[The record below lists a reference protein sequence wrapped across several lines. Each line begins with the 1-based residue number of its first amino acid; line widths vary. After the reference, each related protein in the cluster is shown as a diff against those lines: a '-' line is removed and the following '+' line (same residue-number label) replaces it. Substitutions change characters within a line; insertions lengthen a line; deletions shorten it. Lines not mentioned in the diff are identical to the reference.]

1 LKAIKV
7 NGHVLYN
14 RPVATSLITRFQNPF
29 LHLATFLR
37 IATSSSGKQG
47 SIYSQIKPC
56 FMEFKS
62 KLVQQII
69 TQTNKRFGIT
79 RLLSTLVLL
88 TLVSFNASAQVI
100 NIDGH
105 TGDWSGKTYNAYSHD
120 ANNSNDNQFT
130 QGSKDGGAI
139 SSWAWSNGQ
148 TNNKGDITNGAAIL
162 GTEMV
167 GGVSHNILY
176 FAGDRA
182 VNNGDAAIGFWFFKS
197 AVSLIGTT
205 AGTFSGTHTNGD
217 LLVVSHFTQ
226 GGGQADIFIYV
237 WNNGALT
244 GPTTSSTAAVNSGVE
259 AVPNG
264 FTYVANSYPI
274 GDFFEGKV
282 DLTIQNLSPC
292 FANFLLETRNS
303 QSITA
308 SLQDLTFG
316 SFTTT
321 IDPPNVSYLEPACT
335 DNTFRVQVINP
346 LVGYSYRLTQNDGNI
361 VNVGPYASGSLIFT
375 GLHIGQGF
383 SVVSISPA
391 GCISSPRAC
400 TE

>member
-1 LKAIKV
+1 
-7 NGHVLYN
+7 
-14 RPVATSLITRFQNPF
+14 
-29 LHLATFLR
+29 
-37 IATSSSGKQG
+37 
-47 SIYSQIKPC
+47 
-56 FMEFKS
+56 MEFKLNYS
-62 KLVQQII
+62 LFKCPRNYVLALLI
-69 TQTNKRFGIT
+69 FG
-79 RLLSTLVLL
+79 L
-88 TLVSFNASAQVI
+88 TPFSVFAQI
-100 NIDGH
+100 NIDGL

-120 ANNSNDNQFT
+120 KNNTDDNQFT
-130 QGSKDGGAI
+130 QGSKDGDAI
-139 SSWAWSNGQ
+139 SSWHWSNGQ

-162 GTEMV
+162 GTE
-167 GGVSHNILY
+167 GGHDILY

-197 AVSLIGTT
+197 AVSLVGTT
-205 AGTFSGTHTNGD
+205 AGTFTGTHTNGD
-217 LLVVSHFTQ
+217 LLIVSHFTQ

-244 GPTTSSTAAVNSGVE
+244 GPTTSSTAAVNATVQT
-259 AVPNG
+259 VPTG
-264 FTYVANSYPI
+264 FTYASSSYPI

-282 DLTIQNLSPC
+282 DLTNLNLSPC